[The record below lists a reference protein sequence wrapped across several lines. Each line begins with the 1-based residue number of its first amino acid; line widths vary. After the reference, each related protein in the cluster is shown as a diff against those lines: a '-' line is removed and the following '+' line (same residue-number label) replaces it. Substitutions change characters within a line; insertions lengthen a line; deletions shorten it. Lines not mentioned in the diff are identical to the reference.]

1 MIRGYMIEETK
12 NEGTR
17 LKIDGYAHDYEAIRT
32 MDIMMDTASIYS
44 ALRGK
49 MRKTREIKNVAKM
62 KNCIGHKP

>member
-1 MIRGYMIEETK
+1 MGMRI
-12 NEGTR
+12 
-17 LKIDGYAHDYEAIRT
+17 DYEAIRT

>member
-1 MIRGYMIEETK
+1 MRI
-12 NEGTR
+12 
-17 LKIDGYAHDYEAIRT
+17 DYEAIRT

-49 MRKTREIKNVAKM
+49 MRKTREIKNVAKNIIHLSIHLSKM